1 MTATFT
7 LNADELDESFI
18 EGLKKTFAHRRIEI
32 AVHEAGDDATAYL
45 MSSDENNRRLMEAI
59 EDAKAGRNLVT
70 PDQSVFQ

>member
-32 AVHEAGDDATAYL
+32 AVHEAGDDATA
-45 MSSDENNRRLMEAI
+45 
-59 EDAKAGRNLVT
+59 
-70 PDQSVFQ
+70 